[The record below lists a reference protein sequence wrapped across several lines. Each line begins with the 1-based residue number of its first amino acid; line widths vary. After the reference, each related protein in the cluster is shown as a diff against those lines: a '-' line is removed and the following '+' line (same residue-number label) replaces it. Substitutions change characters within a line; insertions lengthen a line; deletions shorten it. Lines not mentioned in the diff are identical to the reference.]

1 MNSNLMSTRR
11 ILYIS
16 QEIFPYVDESEISK
30 VSRELPEF
38 IQHHKNEVRLFMPKY
53 GIINERRNQLHEVIR
68 LSGANIAID
77 NRDHPLF
84 IKVASLQSAR
94 MQVYFIN
101 NDDFFKR
108 KTMFELPAKG
118 PNDNDERSIFFV
130 RGSLETVKKL
140 RWEPEVIHCHGAFS
154 VLALLYL
161 RRVYQGD
168 PTFEGAKLV
177 VSIYNEA
184 QPVEMPD
191 TLFRKLAEDNI
202 PESDYAIMEGKSDHT
217 ALMKLAI
224 QHADA
229 IVQGSAELSPELMAE
244 VERSAKPFLAYPGA
258 EHPAEAYHN
267 FYNSL

>member
-1 MNSNLMSTRR
+1 MSTRR

-84 IKVASLQSAR
+84 IKVASIPSAR

-101 NDDFFKR
+101 NDDFYKR
-108 KTMFELPAKG
+108 KTMFEPTPKTG
-118 PNDNDERSIFFV
+118 NDNDERSIFFV

-140 RWEPEVIHCHGAFS
+140 RWIPEIIHCHGLFS
-154 VLALLYL
+154 ALATIYL
-161 RRVYQGD
+161 RRLYHDD
-168 PTFEGAKLV
+168 PAFTGSKLV
-177 VSIYNEA
+177 VSLYNEPSPA
-184 QPVEMPD
+184 EMPE
-191 TLFRKLAEDNI
+191 TLFRKLEADNI
-202 PESDYAIMEGKSDHT
+202 PAADYAIMEGKTDFR
-217 ALMKLAI
+217 ALMRLAI
-224 QHADA
+224 SHADA
-229 IVQGSAELSPELMAE
+229 IVLASADVDSELVAY
-244 VERSAKPFLAYPGA
+244 VEASGKPLLAYPGA
-258 EHPAEAYHN
+258 EHSAEVYN
-267 FYNSL
+267 EFYNTL